1 MTTIIDLSTADK
13 MKAAH
18 DAIEAAAAKR
28 LAQPRSLAPGQCIC
42 RVCGLSEVGRF
53 VKDSKLPGNFECINE
68 CENEF
73 GNAVAVYTQADF
85 DEGLPNASEADI
97 DYLEKNFP
105 RLMKGMEERI
115 NAEPAGVI

>member
-1 MTTIIDLSTADK
+1 MAREPTQCHLRN
-13 MKAAH
+13 
-18 DAIEAAAAKR
+18 KR
-28 LAQPRSLAPGQCIC
+28 QTRFAQPRSLAPGQCIC
-42 RVCGLSEVGRF
+42 RICGLSEVGRF
-53 VKDSKLPGNFECINE
+53 VKGRFPHEFGNFECINE

-85 DEGLPNASEADI
+85 DEGLPDASEADI

-115 NAEPAGVI
+115 NAELAEVI

>member
-28 LAQPRSLAPGQCIC
+28 LAQPRSLARGQCIC

-68 CENEF
+68 CENESATRSRF
-73 GNAVAVYTQADF
+73 TRRRI
-85 DEGLPNASEADI
+85 ST
-97 DYLEKNFP
+97 
-105 RLMKGMEERI
+105 KGCRMRAKLTSTI
-115 NAEPAGVI
+115 WKRTPPG